1 MSPSSSRRPE
11 AQRDFGADG
20 KPPLVAPFVVYNG
33 HAEWNAARDL
43 ADWIAPEPPAALDIL
58 LGLQMRRRYILA
70 DLKRLGPE
78 GSRPPPGDWFSVLA
92 WWENARW
99 GRDAD
104 RLARLWRTVLE
115 SGDLGII
122 RGFAALR
129 HQLAGSLPAVDAE
142 RIAAAPTG
150 RRRTM
155 IRHEETQMAAQI
167 RRIHDDLRQEGRRSL
182 LHQMAIQKFG
192 PAAAAEVS
200 ALFDEVTDPDR
211 VDALAGAVIECE
223 TAEDFIARARGG

>member
-70 DLKRLGPE
+70 DLKRLG
-78 GSRPPPGDWFSVLA
+78 FV
-92 WWENARW
+92 
-99 GRDAD
+99 
-104 RLARLWRTVLE
+104 
-115 SGDLGII
+115 
-122 RGFAALR
+122 ALR
-129 HQLAGSLPAVDAE
+129 QQLAGSLPAVDAE

-192 PAAAAEVS
+192 RAAADEVS
-200 ALFDEVTDPDR
+200 TLFDDLTDPDR

-223 TAEDFIARARGG
+223 TAADFIARVRGG